1 MEFNA
6 FVFRIEIKAYIVK
19 VGFSLKIIIYQIHAD
34 DLKKSL
40 LWFDYRLIYNLGFHS
55 LRNMIRDTLQQNC
68 LMKNQFFDC
77 QCLLQQ
83 ELCLWNVD
91 LGEFGNSTLL
101 LFRSSHK
108 CKSCS
113 KLGVTEDKYA
123 IPPQELSA
131 SHQKVNIAFKVL
143 VLFSR
148 VLTRILDCQLI
159 SQKGSAFS

>member
-1 MEFNA
+1 MTINA
-6 FVFRIEIKAYIVK
+6 YDVV
-19 VGFSLKIIIYQIHAD
+19 
-34 DLKKSL
+34 
-40 LWFDYRLIYNLGFHS
+40 
-55 LRNMIRDTLQQNC
+55 
-68 LMKNQFFDC
+68 
-77 QCLLQQ
+77 QQ
-83 ELCLWNVD
+83 ELWNVD

-148 VLTRILDCQLI
+148 VLTRILDCQFICEKAQLFL
-159 SQKGSAFS
+159 K